1 MIIID
6 TNVISETMK
15 LRPDSRVITWLD
27 RQDVQTVY
35 MTAISLAD
43 LSFGIESL
51 SEGKRKEALRD
62 GLEQLVSEFFES
74 RVLAFDR
81 GSALT
86 YGLLLG
92 QARVVGKSVS
102 MADGQ
107 IAAIAKQHGFSVA
120 TRDVNPFV
128 ELGVATINPWA
139 D

>member
-1 MIIID
+1 MIILD
-6 TNVISETMK
+6 TDVISETMK
-15 LRPDSRVITWLD
+15 LRPDSLVITWLD
-27 RQDVQTVY
+27 RQDVQTIY
-35 MTAISLAD
+35 LTAISLAE

-51 SEGKRKEALRD
+51 SEGKRKEALSD
-62 GLEQLVSEFFES
+62 GLEQLVSEFFDS

-92 QARVVGKSVS
+92 QARAVGKSVS

-107 IAAIAKQHGFSVA
+107 IAAIAKQHGFGVA

-128 ELGVATINPWA
+128 DLGVATINPWA